1 MRPLAKASGTK
12 MADRHE
18 QKAARRRSHKRNP
31 VFLDPL
37 HRRARAIRIAASL
50 SGLLLLVWLSTV
62 AIGIYYI
69 DILPENEKVALI
81 RTGASDT
88 DGVAAR
94 APAPAPEAC
103 SGEPI
108 DSAAALPQDGSMTR
122 SAYLR
127 VWPDRSLETL
137 TGHCS
142 GLDTI
147 LAEWIEI
154 DPGSQ
159 TATWLSEAGS
169 DAALQDLKRA
179 SPTLGLELVAL
190 LPLPPAEPG
199 DASVLDIPASR
210 ARIVSALSSKIGT
223 GVYAGLCLYPR
234 QAGPEHLPGLR
245 ALLREMTAALPSG
258 VRSCLVT
265 DAEGALWRDGRL
277 VQAVDSVVLRA
288 FREPRSDTRPGPLAP
303 QAWFETLLEDA
314 AAATG
319 PEKLRVALGSF
330 AVMWSGSAAEP
341 TEIAFAE
348 AMRLVARNDAVIG
361 LDAASLNT
369 RARFVA
375 EDGRAAEL
383 WFLDAA
389 SLHNQLK
396 SLADRGVSGTVLWTV
411 GFEDPGAW
419 TLVAR
424 GAGPQI
430 AAALETV
437 SFPDYVGYEGTGPFR
452 RVAQTA
458 VTGKRRF
465 FRDPGTGLINGL
477 VYDRVPRPVTVERYG
492 HAPGRVIALTFDDGP
507 DPDFTGAI
515 LDMLKA
521 NGVTATFF
529 VIGSNVVQYPGIVRR
544 MVAEGHEVGSHT
556 FFHPEDD
563 ALGPERAQLELNALQ
578 RLLASVTGRTTYL
591 FRMPYGRS
599 EGPLTAEE
607 AAQQLL
613 VENEGHLV
621 AGADIVPRDWEGMS
635 PTEIADYVLAQAEGD
650 QGQVVVLHD
659 AGGDRSATVA
669 AVSMMIDR
677 LRAEGYGFVPLS
689 GFLGLSRDEVMP
701 LATDRFT
708 PFDLAS
714 FVVIAALGRLLVWIF
729 WAGVA
734 YGVARSLFVLALA
747 LLRRRHPG
755 HPGEPPG
762 SVTIAI
768 PAYNEELVIVDA
780 IAAALA
786 SDYPGIRVIVVDDGS
801 TDGTAAAVERAFA
814 DEPRVRLIRQEN
826 GGKCS
831 ALNAA
836 YAEVGT
842 EVVVAVDADTIL
854 DRDAVKLLMGHFADP
869 RIGAVAG
876 NVRVG
881 NRRGLLARLQ
891 ALEYIT
897 AQNIDRR
904 AAERLN
910 AMLVVPGAIGAWRAE
925 AVRKVGLYSADTIT
939 EDADLTVAIQRA
951 GYRVVFEER
960 AFSVTDAPETLPTFM
975 RQRLRWSFGMMQ
987 TAWKHRRAAKT
998 ARGVG
1003 WFSIPD
1009 LWVTGILFGLLA
1021 PVADAVFLGALVR
1034 EGLNLAQGL
1043 PVLADE
1049 LSISIIAG
1057 WAVLPLI
1064 DVIVVLTAFGFERR
1078 EQLSL
1083 ALLIPF
1089 QRLLYRPLL
1098 YVTVYRAVGRA
1109 LAGRIAGWGKL
1120 IRFTRVQGPAR

>member
-1 MRPLAKASGTK
+1 MWTPGRDRIGSTRSGASASVRRRTAAEAGSDQADRCGARPNGIPASRKGTRKACKRSAGVVGSIPSMTTNSASLGAAARLGSGRAGNRIDGARSLRTVLRSSFIRSPRARDPASTRSDQTPQKRLKSVVSIGNEVYSSENRGAQGRMRPLAKASGTK

-37 HRRARAIRIAASL
+37 HRRARVIRIAASL

-127 VWPDRSLETL
+127 VWPDRSLETRP
-137 TGHCS
+137 GHCS

-159 TATWLSEAGS
+159 TATWLSETGS

-199 DASVLDIPASR
+199 DASVLDSPASR

-341 TEIAFAE
+341 TESACAE

-369 RARFVA
+369 RSRFVA

-396 SLADRGVSGTVLWTV
+396 SLADRGVAGTVLWTV
-411 GFEDPGAW
+411 GLEDPGAW

-458 VTGKRRF
+458 VTGERRF

-492 HAPGRVIALTFDDGP
+492 HAPGKVIALTFDDGP

-556 FFHPEDD
+556 F
-563 ALGPERAQLELNALQ
+563 
-578 RLLASVTGRTTYL
+578 
-591 FRMPYGRS
+591 
-599 EGPLTAEE
+599 
-607 AAQQLL
+607 
-613 VENEGHLV
+613 
-621 AGADIVPRDWEGMS
+621 
-635 PTEIADYVLAQAEGD
+635 
-650 QGQVVVLHD
+650 
-659 AGGDRSATVA
+659 
-669 AVSMMIDR
+669 
-677 LRAEGYGFVPLS
+677 
-689 GFLGLSRDEVMP
+689 
-701 LATDRFT
+701 
-708 PFDLAS
+708 
-714 FVVIAALGRLLVWIF
+714 
-729 WAGVA
+729 
-734 YGVARSLFVLALA
+734 
-747 LLRRRHPG
+747 
-755 HPGEPPG
+755 
-762 SVTIAI
+762 
-768 PAYNEELVIVDA
+768 
-780 IAAALA
+780 
-786 SDYPGIRVIVVDDGS
+786 
-801 TDGTAAAVERAFA
+801 
-814 DEPRVRLIRQEN
+814 
-826 GGKCS
+826 
-831 ALNAA
+831 
-836 YAEVGT
+836 
-842 EVVVAVDADTIL
+842 
-854 DRDAVKLLMGHFADP
+854 
-869 RIGAVAG
+869 
-876 NVRVG
+876 
-881 NRRGLLARLQ
+881 
-891 ALEYIT
+891 
-897 AQNIDRR
+897 
-904 AAERLN
+904 
-910 AMLVVPGAIGAWRAE
+910 
-925 AVRKVGLYSADTIT
+925 
-939 EDADLTVAIQRA
+939 
-951 GYRVVFEER
+951 
-960 AFSVTDAPETLPTFM
+960 
-975 RQRLRWSFGMMQ
+975 
-987 TAWKHRRAAKT
+987 
-998 ARGVG
+998 
-1003 WFSIPD
+1003 
-1009 LWVTGILFGLLA
+1009 
-1021 PVADAVFLGALVR
+1021 
-1034 EGLNLAQGL
+1034 
-1043 PVLADE
+1043 
-1049 LSISIIAG
+1049 
-1057 WAVLPLI
+1057 
-1064 DVIVVLTAFGFERR
+1064 
-1078 EQLSL
+1078 
-1083 ALLIPF
+1083 
-1089 QRLLYRPLL
+1089 
-1098 YVTVYRAVGRA
+1098 
-1109 LAGRIAGWGKL
+1109 
-1120 IRFTRVQGPAR
+1120 